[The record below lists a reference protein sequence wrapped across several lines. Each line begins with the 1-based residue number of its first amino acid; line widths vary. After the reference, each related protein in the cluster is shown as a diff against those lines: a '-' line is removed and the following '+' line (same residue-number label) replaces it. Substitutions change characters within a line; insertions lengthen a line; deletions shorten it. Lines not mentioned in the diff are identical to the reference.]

1 MELEMGL
8 SRFKNVDGVSCY
20 MVSILH
26 ILQQMPSVRKFLKY
40 DKYMSL
46 IEDKIDNINT
56 INKIDNINT
65 INKIDNINTINNFVI
80 YEFARAIK
88 LSLTNDN
95 IKIAPY
101 SFKKLMGK
109 KNAMWSE
116 IEHQDSQEFYIYLIT
131 KIEEE
136 CGQQVK
142 YIPQI
147 TNSANITTDKV
158 NCKTNILQLLALKYI
173 QKSESK
179 DYSPIKNMFVGY
191 LISNTQCCYCFTD
204 SPCFE
209 SFITLPVS
217 IPINKQTKIS
227 DIYYLEQCLDNM
239 VKDEKLDKNNK
250 VCCDICGLTN
260 QSIKKV
266 QIWKAPQILVIQ
278 LKRFVTNAFG
288 IHTGKIINPIIYPV
302 YKFDILNYFHPDSP
316 YKENVLYNLI
326 GINIHREMGIGTINA
341 GHYVSI
347 VKNKYDNKWYVFDDD
362 KEPEELEENE
372 IQNRNAYL
380 LFYYRLN

>member
-1 MELEMGL
+1 MELEIGL

-20 MVSILH
+20 MMSILH
-26 ILQQMPSVRKFLKY
+26 ILQQLPSVRKFLRY

-46 IEDKIDNINT
+46 IE
-56 INKIDNINT
+56 NKID
-65 INKIDNINTINNFVI
+65 DVNTINNFVI

-95 IKIAPY
+95 IKIAPH

-109 KNAMWSE
+109 KNSMWSE
-116 IEHQDSQEFYIYLIT
+116 LEHQDSQEFYIYLIT

-136 CGQQVK
+136 CGQHVK

-147 TNSANITTDKV
+147 TNGTTIEKV
-158 NCKTNILQLLALKYI
+158 NYKTNILQLLALKYI

-191 LISNTQCCYCFTD
+191 LISNTQCCYCLTN

-217 IPINKQTKIS
+217 IPINKHTKTQ
-227 DIYYLEQCLDNM
+227 DIYYLKQCLDNM
-239 VKDEKLDKNNK
+239 IKDEKLDKNNK

-260 QSIKKV
+260 QSIKTV

-278 LKRFVTNAFG
+278 LKRFVTNGSG
-288 IHTGKIINPIIYPV
+288 IQTGKIINPIIYPV
-302 YKFDILNYFHPDSP
+302 YDFNIIDYFHPDSP
-316 YKENVLYNLI
+316 YKQNVIYNLI
-326 GINIHREMGIGTINA
+326 GINIHREMGIRTINA

-347 VKNKYDNKWYVFDDD
+347 VKNKYDKKWYVFDDD
-362 KEPEELEENE
+362 KIPEELEENE
-372 IQNRNAYL
+372 IQNKNAYL